1 MIIQGNTHTDQ
12 RGRVRFV
19 NDYKFESVKRFYVI
33 THSDID
39 VIRAWQGHKTETK
52 HFFVAKGVF
61 LVNWIK
67 IDNWKQPSEGL
78 EIQSKT
84 LTDRKSEILIIP
96 PGHAN
101 GFKALESDSTLVV
114 FSDKTLQESKE
125 DDFRFPVD
133 YWKFQQ

>member
-1 MIIQGNTHTDQ
+1 MIVQGNIHIDK
-12 RGRVRFV
+12 RGSVRFV
-19 NDYKFESVKRFYVI
+19 NDFNFDGVKRFYVI
-33 THSDID
+33 NHPDTN

-52 HFFVAKGVF
+52 HFFVAKGIF
-61 LVNWIK
+61 LVKWIK
-67 IDNWKQPSEGL
+67 IDNWKRPSEGL

-84 LTDRKSEILIIP
+84 LTDRKSEILTIL
-96 PGHAN
+96 PGHTN
-101 GFKALESDSTLVV
+101 GFKALEPDSTLVV